1 MMTNVTTATTHGAAR
16 SRVMEEFFFLLVWKT
31 KFDTK
36 PAARFVCVMKSS
48 NAGRKY
54 VRYSS
59 PDQR

>member
-31 KFDTK
+31 KIYTK
-36 PAARFVCVMKSS
+36 PDSRFVCIVKSS
-48 NAGRKY
+48 YAGRKY